1 MPADDSPWLV
11 HTQPPAWD
19 PNRAHRLFEEAKAA
33 GRQRHLDR
41 LAERKRDREAAK
53 RKAAGLAED
62 PLDYPWL
69 KPDWI
74 DPPVMA
80 LRLRNRRP

>member
-1 MPADDSPWLV
+1 MPDDDSPWLIT
-11 HTQPPAWD
+11 TQSPDWD
-19 PNRAHRLFEEAKAA
+19 PERARRLSEEAKAA
-33 GRQRHLDR
+33 ARKRHLDR

-53 RKAAGLAED
+53 RMAAGLSED

-69 KPDWI
+69 KPDWV
-74 DPPVMA
+74 DPPVEP